1 MVTVGDNVNYEVRGS
16 TAVITIDRYDHRNAI
31 DHETG
36 DQLRDALHRLD
47 DDADAAVGV
56 ITGEGGIFCAGADLK
71 EISEGESLE
80 GRETGFM
87 GYSHVETEKPVIAA
101 IEGYS
106 LAGGLELAAFC
117 DIRIAAEDTTF
128 GCYERRW
135 GIPLLDGGTQRLPEI
150 LGLGRALELII
161 TGRSLDAETAHDW
174 GLVNRVVEPGE
185 ALDAAVEMGNAIAE
199 FPQKTIQTDKKAV
212 YEGLGEGMDR
222 GLAIESWWGTHA
234 METARE
240 GATRFAEGEG
250 RGGTGTYE
258 ELVDRDDI

>member
-1 MVTVGDNVNYEVRGS
+1 MTVGEKVDYEVRGS
-16 TAVITIDRYDHRNAI
+16 VAVITIDRYDHRNAI

-47 DDADAAVGV
+47 DDTDVAVGV
-56 ITGEGGIFCAGADLK
+56 ITGAGDAFCAGADLK
-71 EISEGESLE
+71 EISEGGSLE
-80 GRETGFM
+80 GRETGYM

-101 IEGYS
+101 IEGFA

-117 DIRIAAEDTTF
+117 DIRIAASDVTF

-185 ALDAAVEMGNAIAE
+185 ALEAAVEMGNAIAE
-199 FPQKTIQTDKKAV
+199 FPQKTVRTDRKAV
-212 YEGLGEGMDR
+212 YEGLGESMEH
-222 GLAIESWWGTHA
+222 GLAVESWWGTHA

-240 GATRFAEGEG
+240 GATRFADGEG